1 MGTTLML
8 KRYNMLGICHLVKEY
23 GTITTLLK
31 FNKTRKSAKFNGLRF
46 L

>member
-8 KRYNMLGICHLVKEY
+8 KRYNMLLVKEY
-23 GTITTLLK
+23 DTITTLIK